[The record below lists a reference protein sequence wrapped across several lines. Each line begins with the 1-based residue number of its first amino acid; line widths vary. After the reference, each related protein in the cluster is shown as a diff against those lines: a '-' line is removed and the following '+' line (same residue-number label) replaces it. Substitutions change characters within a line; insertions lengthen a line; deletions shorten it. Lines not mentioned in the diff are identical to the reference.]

1 LSVWKPGRDLAV
13 NEIIVR
19 FEGRAKET
27 TTVPNKPTP
36 TGFKVWG
43 TAQRGFLIVW
53 NWHIPGIKNGPVG
66 VRTPRELGGIIK
78 AGNGGN
84 KTQAVVLHLLNCLP
98 KPPQGSG
105 YHVYLDNLFVS
116 TRFVKYAR
124 SQGIAVTGT
133 CKETGGVIQ
142 ELLDLKKKDKKDVIP
157 WGETYSMPTESGK
170 VCQIGWKD
178 QAFVLMMSSLMSG
191 DEKVTRLRKRPKE
204 SSSKAKTAR
213 VPFGKAFEKEL
224 KIPAIANA
232 YNYYMGAVD
241 KFDHLT
247 AQNAGLRHVERGG
260 HQALE
265 HWLLRTVLINCYL
278 LALCSDVPEPRAVSF
293 RSQQDFREQL
303 ISALLAKGRDSEICP
318 KRRISQI
325 SQGADQVPLGSHEL
339 VKMAKRGY
347 CVACKGLRYGDRPR
361 KRVALAEIASNMGRK
376 STNHSSSSG
385 CRQCDVHL
393 CKDNSCFE
401 RFHKEK

>member
-13 NEIIVR
+13 DEIIVR
-19 FEGRAKET
+19 FEGRAKEI

-53 NWHIPGIKNGPVG
+53 NWHIPGVKNGPVG
-66 VRTPRELGGIIK
+66 VRIPRELGGTKK

-84 KTQAVVLHLLNCLP
+84 KTQAVVLHLLKRLP
-98 KPPQGSG
+98 KPPKGTG
-105 YHVYLDNLFVS
+105 YHVFLNNLFVS
-116 TRFVKYAR
+116 NRFIEYAR

-133 CKETGGVIQ
+133 CRDTGGVIK

-157 WGETYSMPTESGK
+157 WGETYSMPIESGK
-170 VCQIGWKD
+170 VCHIGWKD

-213 VPFGKAFEKEL
+213 VPFGKASEKEL
-224 KIPAIANA
+224 EIPAIADV
-232 YNYYMGAVD
+232 YNYHMGAVD
-241 KFDHLT
+241 EFDHLT

-260 HQALE
+260 YQALE

-303 ISALLAKGRDSEICP
+303 IGALLAKGRDGKLCR

-325 SQGADQVPLGSHEL
+325 SQAADQVPIRSHEQ
-339 VKMAKRGY
+339 VKLAKRGECVY
-347 CVACKGLRYGDRPR
+347 CRGLRIRDRPK
-361 KRVALAEIASNMGRK
+361 KRVALSEIATNQGR
-376 STNHSSSSG
+376 SSSRHESQYG
-385 CRQCDVHL
+385 CKQCDVHL
-393 CKDNSCFE
+393 CKQRGCFTA
-401 RFHKEK
+401 FHR